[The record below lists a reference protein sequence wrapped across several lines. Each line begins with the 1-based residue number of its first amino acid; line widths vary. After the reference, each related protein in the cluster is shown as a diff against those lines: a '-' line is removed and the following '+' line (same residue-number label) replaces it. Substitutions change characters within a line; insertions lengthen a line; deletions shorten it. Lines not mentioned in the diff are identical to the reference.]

1 MEYGKLTIITGP
13 MFSGKTSH
21 LIGEIGNAL
30 SIGLKP
36 LIIKPAIDNR
46 YSVEDI
52 ITHDEVSLKNMTGL
66 PVMKLHP
73 DDFPSLNQL
82 NGVDVLFID
91 EVQFFNKI
99 GNVVDAYL
107 NLGIDVVAV
116 GLDMDS
122 DGKAFGSMPLLLIK
136 ADNVIKLKAK
146 CSVCGK
152 EATRTYRKKT
162 TDSKEQILIGG
173 GDIYEARCYK
183 HWRDGV

>member
-1 MEYGKLTIITGP
+1 

-30 SIGLKP
+30 SIGSKP
-36 LIIKPAIDNR
+36 LIIKPVIDNR
-46 YSVEDI
+46 YSTEDI
-52 ITHDEVSLKNMTGL
+52 VTHGEVSLKKITGL
-66 PVMKLHP
+66 SVVRLHP

-82 NGVDVLFID
+82 DGVDTLFID

-99 GNVVDAYL
+99 GNIIDAYL
-107 NLGIDVVAV
+107 NLGIDVIAV

-122 DGKAFGSMPLLLIK
+122 NGKAFGSMPLLLTK

-146 CSVCGK
+146 CSICGD

-162 TDSKEQILIGG
+162 ADSKEQVLIGG
-173 GDIYEARCYK
+173 SDLYEARCHR
-183 HWRDGV
+183 HWKDGE